1 MCIRD
6 RVWADKE
13 LGITMEDK
21 FVKPSN
27 WTGSCSDLQGLGGYG
42 DDGGLQTIDEI
53 KNPKPIEPVNTGPKK
68 TSGKKEENVNEN
80 LNTGEEIDFNK

>member
-1 MCIRD
+1 MKK
-6 RVWADKE
+6 VWADKS
-13 LGITMEDK
+13 LGITIEDK

-53 KNPKPIEPVNTGPKK
+53 KNPRPQPVERPKTQSK
-68 TSGKKEENVNEN
+68 RDDNINEN
-80 LNTGEEIDFNK
+80 LNSGEEIDFNK